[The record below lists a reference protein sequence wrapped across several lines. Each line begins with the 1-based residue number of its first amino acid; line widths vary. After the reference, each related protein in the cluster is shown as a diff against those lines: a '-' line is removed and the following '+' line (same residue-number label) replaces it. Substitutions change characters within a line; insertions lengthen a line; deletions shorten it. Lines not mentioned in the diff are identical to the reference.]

1 MLPLQIFQEHIY
13 PHTIPLRIK
22 DFREWDS
29 RRAGIKVLTREKTG
43 KYNWEHY
50 KMPTQPIQPFSFY
63 SRITLNTERCPLN
76 ATRTTHHEPRIT
88 HPAAITPT
96 IHYQLN

>member
-29 RRAGIKVLTREKTG
+29 RRAGIKVLAREQTG
-43 KYNWEHY
+43 KSNWEHY
-50 KMPTQPIQPFSFY
+50 SKTGMPRGIYSYLGAISPISG
-63 SRITLNTERCPLN
+63 LLAE
-76 ATRTTHHEPRIT
+76 
-88 HPAAITPT
+88 
-96 IHYQLN
+96 